1 MIATMLMSGCNVL
14 RKKETTKTDSLAKV
28 ETLRVITSD
37 ITTGAITQ
45 VDLVGEFR
53 ISVDGTVTGTGTAK
67 VLQRVKRVERS
78 ADSVVDKSEV
88 RVREQIKK
96 SEVKKTTDYKLY
108 LFLLG
113 GIIAIVVIGSI
124 AKRASII

>member
-1 MIATMLMSGCNVL
+1 MLMSGCNVL

-113 GIIAIVVIGSI
+113 GIIAIVVIGTI